1 MLKWSPA
8 SDIIALALVMVCSA
22 TAQVTA
28 RLSGSV
34 IDQTGSA
41 VPVATVDVFLPGGA
55 KPILTSNT
63 TQEGLFA
70 FAGVPAGT
78 YDVVITANGF
88 RKHSERGVV
97 LTAAAETSLPAIKL
111 EVGSV
116 TDVVEVKESTLTV
129 QTTNSEIS
137 LNIGRQQI
145 QDLPVLNRSPQGF
158 ITTQVGAQMGRG
170 G

>member
-1 MLKWSPA
+1 MRKRSLVSGT
-8 SDIIALALVMVCSA
+8 ALALFLVCSA

-34 IDQTGSA
+34 VDQTGSA
-41 VPVATVDVFLPGGA
+41 VPIATVDVFLPGGA
-55 KPILTSNT
+55 RPILTSNT

-97 LTAAAETSLPAIKL
+97 LAAATETAIPAIKL

-116 TDVVEVKESTLTV
+116 TDVVEVKESNISV

-137 LNIGRQQI
+137 LSIGRQQI
-145 QDLPVLNRSPQGF
+145 QKAVACRP
-158 ITTQVGAQMGRG
+158 RG
-170 G
+170 KDFCHNA